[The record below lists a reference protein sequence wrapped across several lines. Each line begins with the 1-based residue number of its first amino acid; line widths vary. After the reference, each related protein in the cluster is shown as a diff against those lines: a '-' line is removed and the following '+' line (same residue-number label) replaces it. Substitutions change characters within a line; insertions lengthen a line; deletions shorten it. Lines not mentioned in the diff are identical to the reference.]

1 MELPPSSRVA
11 VNANPL
17 HAAVQAVVPA
27 LARAAEEAQPWFPR
41 SHQEYRHTGFQPA
54 EQAAPPSL
62 SPIPQLDGSTG
73 RDFPKKCKVCHK
85 YFETR
90 DDVTWHLET
99 KHGREDCQ
107 ILKSMLQ
114 F

>member
-1 MELPPSSRVA
+1 MA
-11 VNANPL
+11 VQTDNTID
-17 HAAVQAVVPA
+17 AAVQAVVPA

-54 EQAAPPSL
+54 EQAPPPSL

-85 YFETR
+85 SFETK
-90 DDVTWHLET
+90 DDVMWHLEP
-99 KHGREDCQ
+99 KHGHESCR
-107 ILKSMLQ
+107 ILKSMMQ